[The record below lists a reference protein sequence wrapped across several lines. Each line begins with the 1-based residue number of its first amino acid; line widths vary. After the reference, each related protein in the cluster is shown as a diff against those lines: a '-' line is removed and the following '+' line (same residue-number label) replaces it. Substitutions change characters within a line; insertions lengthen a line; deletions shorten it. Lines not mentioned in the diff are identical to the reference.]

1 MKDTRRSPCGRM
13 SSGHLAQTKAAIF
26 SGSSKNSVK
35 SATPTLMF
43 LDRRTVNGAKLD
55 STWEIITPSLGDSS
69 TPNFGE
75 FPKDASVSSLSSI
88 LEDNVPEKYFL
99 SVKACEGI
107 LRRSD
112 ERGKPLAELL
122 VIALKNT
129 IAVMR
134 WKATRKTSEFP
145 YQEITLFKPSPGE
158 WEQGG
163 GNVPLIICRA
173 TAQGHAESCEDL
185 APTVTVAAGMSGNN
199 QPIVTVPVSAGF
211 MRNPSGDAGGIGYE
225 EELSPTLLADR
236 PPGVAVPVGF
246 AQKSY
251 DQYETDTVAPT
262 LKAKGGSYG
271 GGTELLIPYTLKI
284 RGGCPGGVKGL

>member
-1 MKDTRRSPCGRM
+1 MENTRKSPCGRM
-13 SSGHLAQTKAAIF
+13 SPGRSARTKGAT
-26 SGSSKNSVK
+26 STESSKNSVK

-43 LDRRTVNGAKLD
+43 LDRRTVDGAKLD

-69 TPNFGE
+69 TLNIGE
-75 FPKDASVSSLSSI
+75 SPKDASVSSLSSI

-145 YQEITLFKPSPGE
+145 YQEITLFKPSQGV

-185 APTVTVAAGMSGNN
+185 APTVTAAAGMSGNN
-199 QPIVTVPVSAGF
+199 QPIVTVPVSAAF
-211 MRNPSGDAGGIGYE
+211 MRNPSGDAGSIGYE
-225 EELSPTLLADR
+225 EEVSPTLQADR
-236 PPGVAVPVGF
+236 PPGVAFPVGF
-246 AQKSY
+246 SQKSY
-251 DQYETDTVAPT
+251 DEYENDGVAPT

-271 GGTELLIPYTLKI
+271 GGRKH
-284 RGGCPGGVKGL
+284 